1 MKPILFLLFLS
12 ATCYGQQELTVLPI
26 GLIDKNGVMDMNR
39 YAPVS
44 EVNSALQTAQAATTT
59 ANNATNRVA
68 ALEVKVNSMSGG
80 GTGGEL
86 SPKDI
91 TASTYTVTQS
101 DANTPLRF
109 LNKCTVTFSSQIKV
123 PFSCRIQMAGGQVTF
138 IGTNIQSK
146 FNYKRIQTTNAWVR
160 VTAVY
165 NGILAIDGDLKQ

>member
-1 MKPILFLLFLS
+1 MKNLLLFLLLITS
-12 ATCYGQQELTVLPI
+12 TAYGQDLTVTPTGI
-26 GLIDKNGVMDMNR
+26 IKNNTLDFGV
-39 YAPVS
+39 YALKT
-44 EVNSALQTAQAATTT
+44 EVTELQAALYT
-59 ANNATNRVA
+59 
-68 ALEVKVNSMSGG
+68 LQVKVNSMSGG

-165 NGILAIDGDLKQ
+165 NGIVAIDGDLKQ

>member
-1 MKPILFLLFLS
+1 MPLQSSKLLANMKYIIFLLLLITS
-12 ATCYGQQELTVLPI
+12 AAYGQDLTVTPTGI
-26 GLIDKNGVMDMNR
+26 IKNNTLDLGV
-39 YAPVS
+39 YS
-44 EVNSALQTAQAATTT
+44 LKTEVTELQAALYT
-59 ANNATNRVA
+59 
-68 ALEVKVNSMSGG
+68 LQVKVNSMSGG

>member
-1 MKPILFLLFLS
+1 MKYIIFLLLLITS
-12 ATCYGQQELTVLPI
+12 AAYGQDLTVTPTGI
-26 GLIDKNGVMDMNR
+26 IKNNTLDLGV
-39 YAPVS
+39 YALKT
-44 EVNSALQTAQAATTT
+44 EVTELQAALYT
-59 ANNATNRVA
+59 
-68 ALEVKVNSMSGG
+68 LQVKVNSMSGG

-86 SPKDI
+86 APKDI

-109 LNKCTVTFSSQIKV
+109 LNKCTVSFSGAIKV

-165 NGILAIDGDLKQ
+165 NGIVAIDGDLKQ

>member
-1 MKPILFLLFLS
+1 MKNLLLFLLLITS
-12 ATCYGQQELTVLPI
+12 TAYGQDLTVTPTGI
-26 GLIDKNGVMDMNR
+26 IKNNTLDFSV
-39 YAPVS
+39 YALKT
-44 EVNSALQTAQAATTT
+44 EVTELQAALYT
-59 ANNATNRVA
+59 
-68 ALEVKVNSMSGG
+68 LQVKVNSMSGG

-165 NGILAIDGDLKQ
+165 NGIVAIDGDLKN

>member
-1 MKPILFLLFLS
+1 MKYIIFLLLLITS
-12 ATCYGQQELTVLPI
+12 TAYGQDLTVTPTGI
-26 GLIDKNGVMDMNR
+26 IKNNTLDFGV
-39 YAPVS
+39 YALKT
-44 EVNSALQTAQAATTT
+44 EVTELQAALYT
-59 ANNATNRVA
+59 
-68 ALEVKVNSMSGG
+68 LQVKVNSMSGG

>member
-1 MKPILFLLFLS
+1 MKNLLFLLLITS
-12 ATCYGQQELTVLPI
+12 TAYGQDLTVTPTGI
-26 GLIDKNGVMDMNR
+26 IKNNTLDLGV
-39 YAPVS
+39 YS
-44 EVNSALQTAQAATTT
+44 LKTEVTELQAALYT
-59 ANNATNRVA
+59 
-68 ALEVKVNSMSGG
+68 LQVKVNSMSGG

-86 SPKDI
+86 APKDI

>member
-1 MKPILFLLFLS
+1 MKNLLFLLLITS
-12 ATCYGQQELTVLPI
+12 TAYGQDLTVTPTGI
-26 GLIDKNGVMDMNR
+26 IKNNTLDLGV
-39 YAPVS
+39 YS
-44 EVNSALQTAQAATTT
+44 LKTEVTELQAALYT
-59 ANNATNRVA
+59 
-68 ALEVKVNSMSGG
+68 LQVKVNSMSGG

-165 NGILAIDGDLKQ
+165 NGIVAIDGDLKN

>member
-1 MKPILFLLFLS
+1 MPLQSSKLLANMKYIIFLLLLITS
-12 ATCYGQQELTVLPI
+12 AAYGQDLTIKPTGIITNSTLDLGVYSLKTEVTEL
-26 GLIDKNGVMDMNR
+26 
-39 YAPVS
+39 
-44 EVNSALQTAQAATTT
+44 QAALYT
-59 ANNATNRVA
+59 
-68 ALEVKVNSMSGG
+68 LQVKVNSMSGG

>member
-1 MKPILFLLFLS
+1 MKYILFLLITS
-12 ATCYGQQELTVLPI
+12 TAYGQDLTVTPTGI
-26 GLIDKNGVMDMNR
+26 IKNNTLDLGV
-39 YAPVS
+39 YALKT
-44 EVNSALQTAQAATTT
+44 EVTELQAALYT
-59 ANNATNRVA
+59 
-68 ALEVKVNSMSGG
+68 LQVKVNSMSGG

-165 NGILAIDGDLKQ
+165 NGIVAIDGDLKQ

>member
-1 MKPILFLLFLS
+1 MPLQSSKLLANMKYIIFLLLLITS
-12 ATCYGQQELTVLPI
+12 TAYGQDLTVTPTGI
-26 GLIDKNGVMDMNR
+26 IKNNTLDLGV
-39 YAPVS
+39 YALKT
-44 EVNSALQTAQAATTT
+44 EVTELQAALYT
-59 ANNATNRVA
+59 
-68 ALEVKVNSMSGG
+68 LQVKVNSMSGG

>member
-1 MKPILFLLFLS
+1 MKNLLFLLLITS
-12 ATCYGQQELTVLPI
+12 TAYGQDLTVTPTGI
-26 GLIDKNGVMDMNR
+26 IKNNTLDFGV
-39 YAPVS
+39 YALKT
-44 EVNSALQTAQAATTT
+44 EVTELQAALYT
-59 ANNATNRVA
+59 
-68 ALEVKVNSMSGG
+68 LQVKVNSMVAG

-138 IGTNIQSK
+138 TGTNIQSK